1 MTKLSSILNMVKTE
15 LEMEAKTRYKYLA
28 STLSDFVIFT
38 LAYVAVLFFADVTA
52 INQTY
57 HTNDGTIL
65 ILIGYMFWNVG
76 VVAMDIS
83 TQTIESDSRAGI
95 LETEIQSR
103 FPLWFL
109 IMVRSWVTNLI
120 TFGYLLIISLITAIV
135 IGQSVLSLLNVILLV
150 MLLAFVSNLGMFG
163 IGLIFGA
170 GSLIFK
176 SIGQWATLL
185 QGIIL
190 IFANVAIPYTS
201 WIQAVLPFGLGIE
214 IVRSLY
220 LQRSVEWITV
230 LTYIII
236 NVIFWG
242 IGLMI
247 FNTALQHERKHGSFE
262 RF

>member
-1 MTKLSSILNMVKTE
+1 MTKLTSILNMVKIE
-15 LEMEAKTRYKYLA
+15 LEMETKTRCKYLA

-52 INQTY
+52 INQSY
-57 HTNDGTIL
+57 HTDDGTIL
-65 ILIGYMFWNVG
+65 ILIGFMFWNVG

-83 TQTIESDSRAGI
+83 TQTIESDSRVGI
-95 LETEIQSR
+95 LETEIQSK

-109 IMVRSWVTNLI
+109 IVIRSWVTNLI
-120 TFGYLLIISLITAIV
+120 TFGYLLTISLITAV
-135 IGQSVLSLLNVILLV
+135 VVGQSVSTLLSVILLV
-150 MLLAFVSNLGMFG
+150 MLISSISNLGMFG

-185 QGIIL
+185 QGVIL

-201 WIQAVLPFGLGIE
+201 WFQSILPFGLGIE

-220 LQRSVEWITV
+220 LQRSIQWITV

-236 NVIFWG
+236 NVIFCG
-242 IGLMI
+242 IGLII
-247 FNTALQHERKHGSFE
+247 FNAALQHERKYGSFE
-262 RF
+262 KF

>member
-1 MTKLSSILNMVKTE
+1 MTKLSSILSMVKTE

-38 LAYVAVLFFADVTA
+38 LAYIAVLFFADVTV
-52 INQTY
+52 INQSY

-103 FPLWFL
+103 FPLWVL

-135 IGQSVLSLLNVILLV
+135 IGQSVLSLLNAILLV
-150 MLLAFVSNLGMFG
+150 MLLSSVSNLGMFG

-190 IFANVAIPYTS
+190 IFANVAIPYTT
-201 WIQAVLPFGLGIE
+201 WIQAILPFGLGIE
-214 IVRSLY
+214 IARSLY
-220 LQRSVEWITV
+220 LQRDVEWITV
-230 LTYIII
+230 LVYIVI
-236 NVIFWG
+236 NVILLC
-242 IGLMI
+242 IGLLI
-247 FNTALQHERKHGSFE
+247 FNIALQHERKYGSFE